1 MPPNCDPKRGSDE
14 GWARLEH
21 RDRESAL
28 FVDSSESGV
37 LLCRGCGAQRH
48 CRLGIQRETLGA
60 DGSVHSEVTCP
71 PEHEG
76 GPMVAHGGWTASV
89 MDEMSGHAVLLRD
102 EFAVTGSLTV
112 NFRKPVPLG
121 HALLGRAWIT
131 TRQGRRVHVEA
142 ELRLADAGGD
152 VVATSTAVMI
162 RRPGD
167 HFDRHERWLASR
179 SAPRDDD
186 AAR

>member
-1 MPPNCDPKRGSDE
+1 
-14 GWARLEH
+14 
-21 RDRESAL
+21 
-28 FVDSSESGV
+28 
-37 LLCRGCGAQRH
+37 
-48 CRLGIQRETLGA
+48 
-60 DGSVHSEVTCP
+60 
-71 PEHEG
+71 
-76 GPMVAHGGWTASV
+76 MVAHGGWTASV